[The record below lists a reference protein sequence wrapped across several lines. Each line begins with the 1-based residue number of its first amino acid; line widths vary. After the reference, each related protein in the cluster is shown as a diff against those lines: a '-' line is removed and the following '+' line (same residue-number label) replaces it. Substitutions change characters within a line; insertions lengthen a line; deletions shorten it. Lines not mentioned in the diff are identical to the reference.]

1 MGVPRNHPI
10 LNRIFHYKPSI
21 LGYTHLWNPPSVDL
35 GGCSNAISTTVVS
48 REVRIVLGSTSFF
61 GDAVRG
67 TEGLDVDEAILFH
80 HKMHKCA
87 GKTVNENVQHLQTK
101 A

>member
-1 MGVPRNHPI
+1 
-10 LNRIFHYKPSI
+10 
-21 LGYTHLWNPPSVDL
+21 
-35 GGCSNAISTTVVS
+35 
-48 REVRIVLGSTSFF
+48 VRIVLGSTSFF